1 MAAEKTGPGTGLGSN
16 CLERHNRARMFPM
29 SAIPMFERLAILT
42 RSEGWF
48 GRAPKDFQDAVL
60 SRCQWVTYPAG
71 RPIYQ
76 TTDEHIRFC
85 GIVDGAVDIYSR
97 FGAGDNPLL
106 HIAHEG
112 SWIGYGTV
120 VAPGK
125 PRVTAVARG
134 DALLAGLSDRALRA
148 LLAARPQW
156 WELIAGGILEY
167 GDIAIYAYADALIQ
181 DKERR
186 CASVL
191 LRITGLKPPRRSS
204 PERTDVTV
212 TQNELATMA
221 GLSRTTLV
229 QVLRRLEH
237 SGLIEQGYRMLRV
250 LDVARLRAVESG
262 A

>member
-1 MAAEKTGPGTGLGSN
+1 MSSI
-16 CLERHNRARMFPM
+16 PM
-29 SAIPMFERLAILT
+29 SERLAILT

-60 SRCQWVTYPAG
+60 SRCQWVTCPAG
-71 RPIYQ
+71 QAIYQ
-76 TTDEHIRFC
+76 TTDEHVRFC
-85 GIVDGAVDIYSR
+85 GIVDGQIDMYSR

-112 SWIGYGTV
+112 FWIGYGTV

-134 DALLAGLSDRALRA
+134 DTLLACLSERALRA
-148 LLAARPQW
+148 LLDARPQW
-156 WELIAGGILEY
+156 WELIASGMLEY
-167 GDIAIYAYADALIQ
+167 GDIAISAYADSLIQ
-181 DKERR
+181 DKDRR

-191 LRITGLKPPRRSS
+191 LRITGLKQPRRSR
-204 PERTDVTV
+204 PERTQVTV
-212 TQNELATMA
+212 TQDELANMA

-229 QVLRRLEH
+229 HALRHLEH
-237 SGLIEQGYRMLRV
+237 DGLIEQGYRMLRV